1 MRNVFMSFL
10 LAAALLA
17 CKDQKAKEESP
28 MVKTATTAEK
38 KPAQAE
44 FADLKYTT
52 MGKQMMRQLEAGN
65 IDQWVSNFADNGVYT
80 WSSGDSLA
88 GKKAITDYWRN
99 RRLNVIDSIHFSNDI
114 WIPIKVVE
122 PQRGPDVPGIWLLSW
137 NQVNVKYKNGK
148 KLMFWVH
155 TDYHYDANNKIDRAV
170 QYIDRAPINAAL
182 GMQAPAGMKP
192 APTK

>member
-1 MRNVFMSFL
+1 MPFL

-28 MVKTATTAEK
+28 MVKTATTADK

-52 MGKQMMRQLEAGN
+52 MGKHMMRQLEAGN

-88 GKKAITDYWRN
+88 GKTAITD
-99 RRLNVIDSIHFSNDI
+99 
-114 WIPIKVVE
+114 
-122 PQRGPDVPGIWLLSW
+122 
-137 NQVNVKYKNGK
+137 
-148 KLMFWVH
+148 
-155 TDYHYDANNKIDRAV
+155 
-170 QYIDRAPINAAL
+170 
-182 GMQAPAGMKP
+182 
-192 APTK
+192 